1 MLKDQSVDPNITKV
15 SINQH
20 GNWNRLENVI
30 KGPNH
35 WSQYM
40 TQLSTNHHRGVGQ
53 RRNFKDTMPEKNLVT
68 LFSFDV
74 SQYST
79 SVGSQRLYSQ
89 RRFSTSVLSVG
100 SQHQL
105 RHVFVLS
112 EFNCQFST
120 SALKI
125 IGGQLVLNV
134 SSQCRFSLSVLNIS
148 WDLSTNQHRDRTD
161 WTISQDQFDG
171 PKYDKTVN
179 NHPGEQENVSLV
191 LANFSYTD
199 RLDYFLYFF

>member
-1 MLKDQSVDPNITKV
+1 MLKDQSVEPNMTKV
-15 SINQH
+15 STYQH
-20 GNWNRLENVI
+20 GNWNRLENVM

-40 TQLSTNHHRGVGQ
+40 TQLSTNHHRG
-53 RRNFKDTMPEKNLVT
+53 RENFKDTMPEKNLVT

-74 SQYST
+74 SQFST
-79 SVGSQRLYSQ
+79 SVGSQ

-105 RHVFVLS
+105 RHGFVLS

-125 IGGQLVLNV
+125 IGCQLVLNV
-134 SSQCRFSLSVLNIS
+134 SYQCRFSVSVLNTS
-148 WDLSTNQHRDRTD
+148 WDLSTNQHGG
-161 WTISQDQFDG
+161 Q
-171 PKYDKTVN
+171 
-179 NHPGEQENVSLV
+179 
-191 LANFSYTD
+191 D
-199 RLDYFLYFF
+199 RLDNFKGPI